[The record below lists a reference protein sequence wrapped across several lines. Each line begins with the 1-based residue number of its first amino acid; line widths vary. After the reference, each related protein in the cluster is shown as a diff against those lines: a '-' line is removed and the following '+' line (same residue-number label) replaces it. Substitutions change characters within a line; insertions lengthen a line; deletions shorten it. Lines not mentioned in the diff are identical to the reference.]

1 MEQTF
6 KSTKEYRIK
15 LFSGA
20 DQLAELLILL
30 AAKSNGGQWVSFSQ
44 MQSLVEAKKL
54 EYPTL
59 YKGYTGEVIGDKI
72 FHLDVSAGGIF
83 HLDVPAGGGE
93 YKTVLA
99 IEERELFEMEETM
112 TEEEARNNAGYT
124 QNT

>member
-20 DQLAELLILL
+20 DQLAERLILL
-30 AAKSNGGQWVSFSQ
+30 AAQSNGGEWVSLTQ
-44 MQSLVEAKKL
+44 MQNLVEAKKL
-54 EYPTL
+54 EYPNL
-59 YKGYTGEVIGDKI
+59 YKGYTGEVIGDR
-72 FHLDVSAGGIF
+72 LF

-99 IEERELFEMEETM
+99 IEERELFEVEEIL
-112 TEEEARNNAGYT
+112 TEEEARNILNKLDETEGLGGLAD
-124 QNT
+124 

>member
-1 MEQTF
+1 MEQTL

-20 DQLAELLILL
+20 DQLAERLILL
-30 AAKSNGGQWVSFSQ
+30 AAQSNGGEWVSLIQ
-44 MQSLVEAKKL
+44 MQNLVEAKKL

-59 YKGYTGEVIGDKI
+59 YKGYTGEVIGDR
-72 FHLDVSAGGIF
+72 LF

-99 IEERELFEMEETM
+99 IEERELFEVEEIL
-112 TEEEARNNAGYT
+112 TEEEARNILNKLDETEGLGGLAD
-124 QNT
+124 

>member
-20 DQLAELLILL
+20 DQLAERLIIL
-30 AAKSNGGQWVSFSQ
+30 AAQSNGGDWVSLSQ
-44 MQSLVEAKKL
+44 MQNLVEAKKL

-59 YKGYTGEVIGDKI
+59 YKGYTGEVIGDR
-72 FHLDVSAGGIF
+72 VF
-83 HLDVPAGGGE
+83 HLDVPSGGGE

-99 IEERELFEMEETM
+99 IEERELFEVEETL
-112 TEEEARNNAGYT
+112 TEEDARNILDELDGLGGLAD
-124 QNT
+124 